1 MKPIQT
7 LSYTV
12 ALALLAGLVA
22 APTAFAQAA
31 SAQAAKSTVLINGVA
46 PVTLTRRHTPGATHP
61 EFTGITV
68 MPGRGME
75 VQQITA
81 WFPGKGEMNVLASP
95 DVAQTA
101 TILNDRDTPNGDL
114 GYRLGAAFLFPYP
127 NRIRG
132 KLTPDGKMLT
142 AVWNGRSITI
152 PANNIGHLPGAE
164 RHAMHGLILKAHV
177 GDVQITR
184 TATGGTI
191 TGLLH
196 CGNFGGHWF
205 SSSDLQ
211 YTITLSASSLEFS
224 ITARNVGNTSEPV
237 ALGWHP
243 YFALPSKDRK
253 QARLHIPGSVLA
265 TVDNYDNV
273 FPTGKLV
280 PVAGTAYD
288 FQAPNGKALGG
299 QFLDDNFSSLE
310 RTHGEVVVKVLDPA
324 AHYGVE
330 IDGISPEIRT
340 VQVYAPPTQSFVAVE
355 DQYNFGDPFGKEW
368 GTMNTGMVTLA
379 PGKSTRWQVRLKLL
393 QP

>member
-1 MKPIQT
+1 MQKKLT
-7 LSYTV
+7 Y
-12 ALALLAGLVA
+12 ALMLMGMTAVLATSTG
-22 APTAFAQAA
+22 FAQ
-31 SAQAAKSTVLINGVA
+31 SATPPILINGEA
-46 PVTLTRRHTPGATHP
+46 PVTLTRAHTPGATEP
-61 EFTGITV
+61 EFTGITL

-81 WFPGKGEMNVLASP
+81 WFPGKGEMHVLASP
-95 DVAQTA
+95 DMAQTA
-101 TILNDRDTPNGDL
+101 TMLNVRDTPNGDL

-132 KLTPDGKMLT
+132 KLSPDGKMLT
-142 AVWNGRSITI
+142 AVWRGRSVLL
-152 PANNIGHLPGAE
+152 PANNVGSRPGAE
-164 RHAMHGLILKAHV
+164 RHAMHGLILKGKAT
-177 GDVQITR
+177 DVRLTH
-184 TATGGTI
+184 TAAGGTI
-191 TGLLH
+191 TAVLH
-196 CGNFGGHWF
+196 CGDFGGHWF
-205 SSSDLQ
+205 SSSDLM
-211 YTITLSASSLEFS
+211 YTITLTAKSVEVS
-224 ITARNVGNTSEPV
+224 ITAKNVGKESEPV

-253 QARLHIPGSVLA
+253 QVRLHIPGSVLA
-265 TVDNYDNV
+265 MVDNYDNV
-273 FPTGKLV
+273 FPTGKLM

-310 RTHGEVVVKVLDPA
+310 RTHGVVVVKVLDPA

-330 IDGISPEIRT
+330 IDGLSPEIRT

-379 PGKSTRWQVRLKLL
+379 PGKSTTWKVRLGLL

>member
-1 MKPIQT
+1 MQNKLTHALMLMALTATFALTTERAQSATPPI
-7 LSYTV
+7 
-12 ALALLAGLVA
+12 
-22 APTAFAQAA
+22 
-31 SAQAAKSTVLINGVA
+31 LIHGEA
-46 PVTLTRRHTPGATHP
+46 PVTLTRTHTPGGTQP
-61 EFTGITV
+61 EFTGITL

-81 WFPGKGEMNVLASP
+81 WFPGKGEVHVLASP
-95 DVAQTA
+95 SLAQSA
-101 TILNDRDTPNGDL
+101 TMLNTRDTPNGDL

-132 KLTPDGKMLT
+132 KLSPDGKMLT
-142 AVWNGRSITI
+142 AVWQGRSILL
-152 PANNIGHLPGAE
+152 PANNVGSRPGAE
-164 RHAMHGLILKAHV
+164 RHAMHGLILKAKMT
-177 GDVQITR
+177 DVRMTH
-184 TATGGTI
+184 TAEGGTI
-191 TGLLH
+191 TAVLH
-196 CGNFGGHWF
+196 CGDFGGHWF
-205 SSSDLQ
+205 SSSDLM
-211 YTITLSASSLEFS
+211 YTITLTAKNVEVS
-224 ITARNVGNTSEPV
+224 ITAKNVGKASEPV

-243 YFALPSKDRK
+243 YFALLSKDRE

-265 TVDNYDNV
+265 AVDNYDNV
-273 FPTGKLV
+273 FPTGKLM

-310 RTHGEVVVKVLDPA
+310 RTHGVVVVKVLDPE

-330 IDGISPEIRT
+330 IDGLSPEIRT

-379 PGKSTRWQVRLKLL
+379 PGKSTTWKVRLGLL

>member
-1 MKPIQT
+1 MKSTP
-7 LSYTV
+7 
-12 ALALLAGLVA
+12 ALVSLWIATA
-22 APTAFAQAA
+22 AVLGIPCSHAQAA
-31 SAQAAKSTVLINGVA
+31 HAPVLINGVA
-46 PVTLTRRHTPGATHP
+46 PVTLTRTHTPGATKP
-61 EFTGITV
+61 EFTGITLL
-68 MPGRGME
+68 PGRGME

-95 DVAQTA
+95 SMAQTA
-101 TILNDRDTPNGDL
+101 AMLNTHDTANGDL

-132 KLTPDGKMLT
+132 KLSPDGKTLT
-142 AVWNGRSITI
+142 AVWRGRSIVL
-152 PANNIGHLPGAE
+152 PANNIGSRPGAE
-164 RHAMHGLILKAHV
+164 RHAMHGLILKGNVTDIHV
-177 GDVQITR
+177 NR

-191 TGLLH
+191 TGILH
-196 CGNFGGHWF
+196 CGDFGGHWF
-205 SSSDLQ
+205 SSSDLF
-211 YTITLSASSLEFS
+211 YTITLTAQSVEVS
-224 ITARNVGNTSEPV
+224 ITAKNVGSASEPV

-243 YFALPSKDRK
+243 YLALPSKDRK
-253 QARLHIPGSVLA
+253 QVRLHIPGSALA

-310 RTHGEVVVKVLDPA
+310 RTHGEVIVKVLDPA
-324 AHYGVE
+324 AHYGIE
-330 IDGISPEIRT
+330 IDGLSPEIRT

-379 PGKSTRWQVRLKLL
+379 PGKSTKWQVRLRLL

>member
-1 MKPIQT
+1 MKRSQ
-7 LSYTV
+7 V
-12 ALALLAGLVA
+12 AVYALLLTGWLSAACAPFAVA
-22 APTAFAQAA
+22 QGPQ
-31 SAQAAKSTVLINGVA
+31 SAVRINGEA
-46 PVTLTRRHTPGATHP
+46 PVTLRRTHTPDATKP

-81 WFPGKGEMNVLASP
+81 WFPGKGEMHVLASP
-95 DVAQTA
+95 DLKQTA
-101 TILNDRDTPNGDL
+101 SMLNNRDTANGDL

-132 KLTPDGKMLT
+132 KLSSDGKMLT
-142 AVWNGRSITI
+142 AVWNGRSVTL
-152 PANNIGHLPGAE
+152 PANNVGARPEAE
-164 RHAMHGLILKAHV
+164 RHAMHGLILKGKV
-177 GDVQITR
+177 TDVRVTR
-184 TATGGTI
+184 TAAGGTI
-191 TGLLH
+191 TGILH
-196 CGNFGGHWF
+196 CGDFGGHWF
-205 SSSDLQ
+205 SSSDLS
-211 YTITLSASSLEFS
+211 YTITLTATSVEVS
-224 ITARNVGNTSEPV
+224 ITAKNVGNASEPV

-253 QARLHIPGSVLA
+253 QVRLHIPGSVL
-265 TVDNYDNV
+265 TVVDNYDNV
-273 FPTGKLV
+273 FPTGKLM

-288 FQAPNGKALGG
+288 FQAPDGKALGG

-310 RTHGEVVVKVLDPA
+310 RTKGAVVVKVLDPA

-330 IDGISPEIRT
+330 IDGLSPEIRT
-340 VQVYAPPTQSFVAVE
+340 VQVYAPPTQNFVAVE

-379 PGKSTRWQVRLKLL
+379 PGKSTQWRVRLGLL

>member
-1 MKPIQT
+1 MKKIQT
-7 LSYTV
+7 AVSTLV
-12 ALALLAGLVA
+12 LAALASLGCAPMGLAQG
-22 APTAFAQAA
+22 
-31 SAQAAKSTVLINGVA
+31 AKSTVLINGEA
-46 PVTLTRRHTPGATHP
+46 PVTLTRQHRPGATKP

-95 DVAQTA
+95 DMAQTA
-101 TILNDRDTPNGDL
+101 ALLNGRDTANGDL

-142 AVWNGRSITI
+142 AVWDGRTVTI

-164 RHAMHGLILKAHV
+164 RHAMHGLILKAK
-177 GDVQITR
+177 ITDAKVVR
-184 TATGGTI
+184 TADGGVI
-191 TGLLH
+191 TAVLH
-196 CGNFGGHWF
+196 AGDFGGHWF
-205 SSSDLQ
+205 SSSDLY
-211 YTITLSASSLEFS
+211 YTITLTASSLDVA
-224 ITARNVGNTSEPV
+224 ITAKNVGTASEPV

-243 YFALPSKDRK
+243 YFALPSKNRK

-265 TVDNYDNV
+265 VVDNYDNV
-273 FPTGKLV
+273 FPTGKLM

-288 FQAPNGKALGG
+288 FEAPDGKALGG
-299 QFLDDNFSSLE
+299 QFLDDNFSSLQ
-310 RTHGEVVVKVLDPA
+310 RTNGVVMVKLLDPA

-330 IDGISPEIRT
+330 IDGVSQEIRT
-340 VQVYAPPTQSFVAVE
+340 VQAYAPPTQSFVAIE

-368 GTMNTGMVTLA
+368 GTMHTGMVTLA
-379 PGKSTRWQVRLKLL
+379 PGKSTKWQVRLKLL

>member
-1 MKPIQT
+1 MRNKLT
-7 LSYTV
+7 H
-12 ALALLAGLVA
+12 ALLLMTLIA
-22 APTAFAQAA
+22 TFALTTER
-31 SAQAAKSTVLINGVA
+31 AQCATPPILINGEA
-46 PVTLTRRHTPGATHP
+46 PVTLTRTHTPGGTQP
-61 EFTGITV
+61 EFTGITL

-81 WFPGKGEMNVLASP
+81 WFPGKGEVHVLASP
-95 DVAQTA
+95 SLAQSA
-101 TILNDRDTPNGDL
+101 TMLNTRDTPNGDL

-132 KLTPDGKMLT
+132 KLSPDGKMLT
-142 AVWNGRSITI
+142 AVWQGRSILL
-152 PANNIGHLPGAE
+152 PANNVGSRPGAE
-164 RHAMHGLILKAHV
+164 RHAMHGLILKAKATDLH
-177 GDVQITR
+177 ITH
-184 TATGGTI
+184 TAGGGTI
-191 TGLLH
+191 TAVLH
-196 CGNFGGHWF
+196 CGDFGGHWF
-205 SSSDLQ
+205 SSSDLM
-211 YTITLSASSLEFS
+211 YTITLTAKSVEVS
-224 ITARNVGNTSEPV
+224 ITAKNVGKTSEPV

-243 YFALPSKDRK
+243 YLALLSKDRK

-265 TVDNYDNV
+265 AVDNYDNV
-273 FPTGKLV
+273 FPTGKLM
-280 PVAGTAYD
+280 PVAGTPYD

-310 RTHGEVVVKVLDPA
+310 RTHGVVVVKVLDPE

-330 IDGISPEIRT
+330 IDGLSPEIRT

-379 PGKSTRWQVRLKLL
+379 PGKSTTWKVRLGLL

>member
-1 MKPIQT
+1 MQKKFNYA
-7 LSYTV
+7 LML
-12 ALALLAGLVA
+12 LALTAVFASSTGIAQSA
-22 APTAFAQAA
+22 APTI
-31 SAQAAKSTVLINGVA
+31 LINGEP
-46 PVTLTRRHTPGATHP
+46 PVTLTRAHTQGATQP
-61 EFTGITV
+61 EFTGITL

-81 WFPGKGEMNVLASP
+81 WFPGKGEVHVLASP
-95 DVAQTA
+95 TLAQSA
-101 TILNDRDTPNGDL
+101 TMLNTRDTPNGDL

-132 KLTPDGKMLT
+132 KLSPDGKMLT
-142 AVWNGRSITI
+142 AVWQRRSILL
-152 PANNIGHLPGAE
+152 PANNVGSRPAAE
-164 RHAMHGLILKAHV
+164 RHAMHGLILKAKAT
-177 GDVQITR
+177 DVRLTH
-184 TATGGTI
+184 TPSGGTI
-191 TGLLH
+191 TAVLH
-196 CGNFGGHWF
+196 CGDFGGHWF
-205 SSSDLQ
+205 SSSDLM
-211 YTITLSASSLEFS
+211 YTITLTAKSVEVS
-224 ITARNVGNTSEPV
+224 ITAKNVGKTSEPV

-265 TVDNYDNV
+265 GVDNYDNV
-273 FPTGKLV
+273 FPTGKLM

-288 FQAPNGKALGG
+288 FEAPNGKALGG
-299 QFLDDNFSSLE
+299 QFLDDNFSSLD
-310 RTHGEVVVKVLDPA
+310 RTHGVVVVKVLDPA

-330 IDGISPEIRT
+330 IDGLSPEIRT

-379 PGKSTRWQVRLKLL
+379 PGKSTTWKVRLGLL

>member
-1 MKPIQT
+1 MKSTP
-7 LSYTV
+7 
-12 ALALLAGLVA
+12 ALVSLWIATA
-22 APTAFAQAA
+22 AVLGISCSHAQAA
-31 SAQAAKSTVLINGVA
+31 HAPVLINGVA
-46 PVTLTRRHTPGATHP
+46 PVTLTRTHTPGATKP
-61 EFTGITV
+61 EFTGITLL
-68 MPGRGME
+68 PGRGME

-95 DVAQTA
+95 SMAQTA
-101 TILNDRDTPNGDL
+101 AMLNTHDTANGDL

-132 KLTPDGKMLT
+132 KLSPDGKTLT
-142 AVWNGRSITI
+142 AVWRGRSIVL
-152 PANNIGHLPGAE
+152 PANNVGSRPGAE
-164 RHAMHGLILKAHV
+164 RHAMHGLILKGNVTDIHV
-177 GDVQITR
+177 NR

-191 TGLLH
+191 TGILH
-196 CGNFGGHWF
+196 CGDFGGHWF
-205 SSSDLQ
+205 SSSDLF
-211 YTITLSASSLEFS
+211 YTITLTAQSVEVS
-224 ITARNVGNTSEPV
+224 ITAKNVGSASEPV

-243 YFALPSKDRK
+243 YLALPSKDRK
-253 QARLHIPGSVLA
+253 QVRLHIPGSALA

-299 QFLDDNFSSLE
+299 QFLDDNFRSLE
-310 RTHGEVVVKVLDPA
+310 RTHGEVIVKVLDPA
-324 AHYGVE
+324 AHYGIE
-330 IDGISPEIRT
+330 IDGLSPEIRT

-379 PGKSTRWQVRLKLL
+379 PGKSTKWQVRLRLL